1 MAWPRNKPAPLMPAF
16 VWNTNHRM
24 WKVVP
29 PFADSLAVLKAY
41 ITDASAYVY
50 WSTPRHHD
58 EIAAGDVAY
67 ILCTVDH
74 QGIVARGRVAEAP
87 RLLTVGNAGAF
98 AHPARLTPPGW
109 DELVAPSSYKTGI
122 AIEATFWDAPVNRAM
137 RPAQGGV
144 GRVSAEDVRVIEREM
159 AGR

>member
-1 MAWPRNKPAPLMPAF
+1 MPAY

-41 ITDASAYVY
+41 ITDPSGYVY
-50 WSTPRHHD
+50 WSTPRLHE
-58 EIAAGDVAY
+58 EIAAGDLAF
-67 ILCTVDH
+67 ILCTVDN

-87 RLLTVGNAGAF
+87 RLLNAGNANLF

-109 DELVAPSSYKTGI
+109 DELVAPSSWKTGI
-122 AIEATFWDAPVNRAM
+122 RIERTFWDAPVNPTM
-137 RPAQGGV
+137 RPARGAT
-144 GRVSAEDVRVIEREM
+144 GRLSEDEVRAIEREI

>member
-1 MAWPRNKPAPLMPAF
+1 MPAF

-50 WSTPRHHD
+50 WSTPRLH
-58 EIAAGDVAY
+58 EAIAVGDVAY

-74 QGIVARGRVAEAP
+74 QGIVARGRVAERP
-87 RLLTVGNAGAF
+87 RLLNPANAGAF
-98 AHPARLTPPGW
+98 AQPARLTPPGW

-122 AIEATFWDAPVNRAM
+122 AIEATFWDAPVAPAM

-144 GRVSAEDVRVIEREM
+144 GRVAEDEARRIEQEM
-159 AGR
+159 AAR

>member
-1 MAWPRNKPAPLMPAF
+1 MPAF

-29 PFADSLAVLKAY
+29 PFADSLDALKAY

-50 WSTPRHHD
+50 WSTPRLHD
-58 EIAAGDVAY
+58 EIKAGDLAF
-67 ILCTVDH
+67 ILCTLDH

-87 RLLTVGNAGAF
+87 RLLSAGNAGAF

-109 DELVAPSSYKTGI
+109 DELVAPSSWKTGI
-122 AIEATFWDAPVNRAM
+122 AIEATFWDAPVNRGM
-137 RPAQGGV
+137 RPAHGAGGRAREEGV
-144 GRVSAEDVRVIEREM
+144 RPSRGGASGR
-159 AGR
+159 

>member
-1 MAWPRNKPAPLMPAF
+1 MPAY

-41 ITDASAYVY
+41 LTDASAYVY
-50 WSTPRHHD
+50 WSTPRLHD
-58 EIAAGDVAY
+58 VIAIGDTAY

-87 RLLTVGNAGAF
+87 RLLNAGNAGAF
-98 AHPARLTPPGW
+98 AQPARLTPPGW
-109 DELVAPSSYKTGI
+109 DEVVAPSSWKTGI
-122 AIEATFWDAPVNRAM
+122 AIEATFWDAPVARAM
-137 RPAQGGV
+137 RPAQGAV
-144 GRVSAEDVRVIEREM
+144 GRVSEEEAGRIEGEM